1 MKLPKILL
9 ITWTFPPYV
18 NGASILL
25 GNLFQELDP
34 WQFVVL
40 TRGPDPLEPRV
51 DETSRLSC
59 RYYQCHIPILL
70 RRLARRIPIVYLAYA
85 LVPYIVFQGLIACWR
100 ERVDILVATINGL
113 GAFQVAAY
121 FIHRIS
127 GKPLFLYVIDVFEE
141 TYERADHF
149 AARLFERAL
158 VKKATKIFV
167 MNEGLQEHYRRKHQ
181 METVLLPSSISL
193 EKVEPPSLSAASPVR
208 KDAAIILY
216 SGHIYPVYTSG
227 LQAMVEA
234 LDGLLGSR
242 VRLVLCTAVS
252 RERLEAMGLVR
263 NGIESHY
270 YSRTTVLVAQRRA
283 DILFLPFAFDAQYH
297 PKIPPT
303 TFPTKIVEYFC
314 AGRPIL
320 IYGPPRWQVCQ
331 YVRRHDCAL
340 VVDQPGVDQLRNAVL
355 RLLEDGNL
363 RLRLV
368 ANAWKTAQQ
377 HDAKRAAAI
386 LRTHLFSSSSS
397 Y

>member
-18 NGASILL
+18 NGAAILL
-25 GNLFQELDP
+25 GNLFQELNP
-34 WQFVVL
+34 HQFAVL
-40 TRGPDPLEPRV
+40 TREPDPLEPRV
-51 DETSRLSC
+51 DEASRLRC
-59 RYYQCHIPILL
+59 RYYRCNTPKVLS
-70 RRLARRIPIVYLAYA
+70 RLTRRISAVHLTYA
-85 LVPYIVFQGLIACWR
+85 LVPYIVLRGLIACWR
-100 ERVDILVATINGL
+100 ERVDVLVATINGQ

-127 GKPLFLYVIDVFEE
+127 GKPLYLYVIDVFEE
-141 TYERADHF
+141 TYVRADRF

-158 VKKATKIFV
+158 VRKATKIFV

-227 LQAMVEA
+227 LQAMVAA

-270 YSRTTVLVAQRRA
+270 YSRTTVLAAQRRA

-303 TFPTKIVEYFC
+303 TFSTKIVEYFC

-320 IYGPPRWQVCQ
+320 VYGPPRWQVCK
-331 YVRRHDCAL
+331 YVHRHGCAL
-340 VVDQPGVDQLRNAVL
+340 VVDQPDVRQLRNAVL
-355 RLLEDGNL
+355 SLLEDDNL
-363 RLRLV
+363 RRRLV
-368 ANAWKTAQQ
+368 TKAWDRAQR
-377 HDAKRAAAI
+377 HDAKRTAEI
-386 LRTHLFSSSSS
+386 LRTHLLSSK
-397 Y
+397 